1 MPESRVTSEPHLA
14 RLKIDRQRWLDRVM
28 GPPLCWL
35 LTLFHR
41 LTGPHDPPL
50 EVRSILVVLL
60 SEMGALI
67 LTRPMFDRL
76 REKYPSAT
84 LHVLCFEQ
92 NRAALELLDIVP
104 ANQVIV
110 VRNTSAGA
118 FAMDS
123 LRAIRRMHSL
133 RLDVVLDLELFARA
147 SAIFASLSGAA
158 IRVGFHRYTQEG
170 LYRGDFMN
178 RPVPYNPYQHIAQQ
192 FVRLAD
198 AIGSTTVPKGKQ
210 LSESAPTHLPPLLLR
225 PGELETARSRL
236 RQTYPSIVDRS
247 LVFLGPSGGLLPIRA
262 WPVMS
267 FARVAKELTARGL
280 AVAIIG
286 MSADRE
292 LAQTI
297 QGVCESPLC
306 IDLTGYTKSVRELTV
321 LLHLGALLITN
332 DGGTGHFASLT
343 PIPAIV
349 FFGPETPI
357 LYGILS
363 PRAVNM
369 CKPISCSPCLTAYN
383 HRQSPCDGDNVCLKA
398 ISPEEVLTVAY
409 ELLGE
414 VPLEVS
420 PKPQIGERDHD
431 HDEIH
436 GRH

>member
-1 MPESRVTSEPHLA
+1 MPEGRVTTEPHLA
-14 RLKIDRQRWLDRVM
+14 RLKIDRQRRLDRVI

-41 LTGPHDPPL
+41 LTGRDDSPR
-50 EVRSILVVLL
+50 EVRHILVVLL
-60 SEMGALI
+60 SEMGALV

-76 REKYPSAT
+76 REKYPTAT
-84 LHVLCFEQ
+84 LHVLCFDQ
-92 NRAALELLDIVP
+92 NRAALDLLDIVP
-104 ANQVIV
+104 SNQVVV

-118 FAMDS
+118 FVMDS
-123 LRAIRRMHSL
+123 LRAIRRMRSL
-133 RLDVVLDLELFARA
+133 RLDAVLDLELFARA
-147 SAIFASLSGAA
+147 SAVFAGLSGAA

-178 RPVPYNPYQHIAQQ
+178 RPVQYNPYQHIAQQ

-198 AIGSTTVPKGKQ
+198 AIGSTTVPKAKQ
-210 LSESAPTHLPPLLLR
+210 LSESAPTRLPPLLLK
-225 PGELETARSRL
+225 PGELEAARGRL
-236 RQTYPSIVDRS
+236 RQTHPSIANRP

-267 FARVAKELTARGL
+267 FARVAKELTARGM

-286 MSADRE
+286 MSGDRE
-292 LAQTI
+292 LAETI
-297 QGVCESPLC
+297 QRECESPLC

-343 PIPAIV
+343 PVPTIV
-349 FFGPETPI
+349 FFGPETPV

-369 CKPISCSPCLTAYN
+369 FKPVSCSPCLTAYN
-383 HRQSPCDGDNVCLKA
+383 HRQSPCDGDNICLKA
-398 ISPEEVLTVAY
+398 ISPEEVLTVAS

-414 VPLEVS
+414 VPLELS
-420 PKPQIGERDHD
+420 PKSQIGERDHD

-436 GRH
+436 RRH